1 MRKDEEKNGNLYV
14 QKKSSKLI
22 KSITKR
28 KQKKKQKKK
37 TNKQTNKHKI
47 KMEVSIKIN
56 TWQGKRNQK
65 LFKMYPED
73 QRNHPKAFI
82 INHHTKGKG
91 SKE

>member
-28 KQKKKQKKK
+28 KQKKQKTKKK
-37 TNKQTNKHKI
+37 KKKKKKKQTNKHKI
-47 KMEVSIKIN
+47 KMEVSIIIN

-82 INHHTKGKG
+82 INHHTKG
-91 SKE
+91 